1 MHYSYNSDP
10 KSALANIKQT
20 LENEGFKIIEYAPE
34 DGFLFTDY
42 KEFNWG
48 TGRRIIAITA
58 HVHDKIVITG
68 MGSMD
73 IPVTNLGKPHEL
85 LKIKKMDRLP
95 YRVQKKIF
103 LSLSQSFE
111 KIGLNRIYN

>member
-1 MHYSYNSDP
+1 MHFDYDGDP
-10 KSALANIKQT
+10 KVALSNIKKI

-48 TGRRIIAITA
+48 TGRRIIAVTA
-58 HVHDKIVITG
+58 HVHDKIIITG

-73 IPVTNLGKPHEL
+73 IPVTNLGRPDEL
-85 LKIKKMDRLP
+85 LKIKKNGSIAL
-95 YRVQKKIF
+95 YRSKKSF
-103 LSLSQSFE
+103 LEFNTT
-111 KIGLNRIYN
+111 I